1 MVITYLSRP
10 KGLQYANISK
20 INNCIANSM
29 FYYNIIRRVRKAKKF
44 ILAKIKLI
52 WLISK
57 DVESNFKALSCNEI
71 SRVRIIEF
79 SVLKKNE
86 ETSRQIERKIKLQ
99 RAYGG
104 CLGTWRRRRT

>member
-1 MVITYLSRP
+1 MKDEYER
-10 KGLQYANISK
+10 QK
-20 INNCIANSM
+20 I
-29 FYYNIIRRVRKAKKF
+29 F
-44 ILAKIKLI
+44 ILVKKKLI

-57 DVESNFKALSCNEI
+57 KTLKAILRLWTARNKI

-79 SVLKKNE
+79 FSKVK
-86 ETSRQIERKIKLQ
+86 TSRKIERKIKLQ